1 MRALLSQTVKRLTQR
16 FFIGDG
22 PFKESV
28 LLTQRRVYILPT
40 RQGILFATVLFT
52 MLIGSINYSN
62 SLGFMLTFLL
72 ASLAVVCILHTY
84 KNLLYLKIS
93 VGQIKPT
100 YCGEPVQVPVI
111 VDNFNYAVRR
121 SLSLDF
127 PGHDPTLVDIPANDW
142 KKVEISMPSR
152 RRGNHTIERFLLST
166 KYPLGLFNAWS
177 PARFSH
183 RYLVYPAPIGSTQ
196 LPFDR
201 SYQPKHSGEKGH
213 GNDDFVGFRN
223 YHHGDSLKH
232 INWKAVAKEQGVYTK
247 QFGGD
252 RSDEL
257 WLDWRTLDHLEPEAR
272 LSQLTKWALIADKTN
287 ISYGLWIPGKKINPA
302 QGEKHRQKCLESL
315 ALFDPNS
322 N

>member
-1 MRALLSQTVKRLTQR
+1 MRTLLSQIVNRLTQR

-22 PFKESV
+22 PFNESI

-72 ASLAVVCILHTY
+72 AGLAVVCILHTY

-100 YCGEPVQVPVI
+100 FYGEPVRVPVI
-111 VDNFNYAVRR
+111 VDNSNYAARQ
-121 SLSLDF
+121 SLSLGF
-127 PGHDPTLVDIPANDW
+127 PDHKPTFIDIPANDW
-142 KKVEISMPSR
+142 KKVEISMPSQ
-152 RRGNHTIERFLLST
+152 RRGNHTIERFLLNT

-177 PARFSH
+177 PARFSN
-183 RYLVYPAPIGSTQ
+183 RYLVYPAPIGSTR
-196 LPFDR
+196 LPFER
-201 SYQPKHSGEKGH
+201 TYQPKHSGEKGQ
-213 GNDDFVGFRN
+213 GSDDFIGFRN

-232 INWKAVAKEQGVYTK
+232 INWKAVARGQGVYTK

-257 WLDWRTLDHLEPEAR
+257 WLDWRALGHLEPEAR
-272 LSQLTKWALIADKTN
+272 LSQLTQWTLVADKAN
-287 ISYGLWIPGKKINPA
+287 ISYGLWIPGEKIKPA
-302 QGEKHRQKCLESL
+302 QGERHRQKCLELL
-315 ALFDPNS
+315 ALYEHV
-322 N
+322 